1 MPSSKCVIKWGR
13 LFKWAKLT
21 ESNVQCRYCKCFSR
35 SVEGLR
41 TTQLKQHERGVLHR
55 FRRATALGCSPNLP
69 GTPSMDTFLGVVERR
84 LKGESLR
91 KSPLGRYKEK
101 NISWCLNEAM
111 LDMERKKL
119 GKCQVA
125 LISQDAQGPMLS
137 VRFACVSNRAVKPQ
151 RGQLELHQG
160 LLGLFHGQ
168 ICGARRIARTTLRVA
183 KTMFQAR
190 RKPPSGWCGKAPT
203 FYKKAWQH
211 FRRRVEPRRQSF
223 ACSMFQNKM
232 LLPDADAAEEMFA
245 SDAAADELRAGRLL
259 SLRDHFP
266 AETFPAMKIRLRD
279 SAHAVQ
285 RQLSAVLT
293 CCIPSKQP
301 CAERTTNRQ
310 LPCWLRFAK
319 KWHLDETL
327 QEYMQQFISGKE
339 SMTALIWHSPDLKVM
354 FAKHVARLKSGHVL
368 THMPQVWP

>member
-91 KSPLGRYKEK
+91 TSPLGRYKEK

-137 VRFACVSNRAVKPQ
+137 VRFACVSNRGVKPQ
-151 RGQLELHQG
+151 RGQLELRPN
-160 LLGLFHGQ
+160 L
-168 ICGARRIARTTLRVA
+168 RRPKDCQDNAASCKNYV
-183 KTMFQAR
+183 
-190 RKPPSGWCGKAPT
+190 SG
-203 FYKKAWQH
+203 
-211 FRRRVEPRRQSF
+211 
-223 ACSMFQNKM
+223 
-232 LLPDADAAEEMFA
+232 
-245 SDAAADELRAGRLL
+245 
-259 SLRDHFP
+259 
-266 AETFPAMKIRLRD
+266 
-279 SAHAVQ
+279 
-285 RQLSAVLT
+285 
-293 CCIPSKQP
+293 
-301 CAERTTNRQ
+301 
-310 LPCWLRFAK
+310 
-319 KWHLDETL
+319 
-327 QEYMQQFISGKE
+327 
-339 SMTALIWHSPDLKVM
+339 
-354 FAKHVARLKSGHVL
+354 
-368 THMPQVWP
+368 

>member
-1 MPSSKCVIKWGR
+1 
-13 LFKWAKLT
+13 
-21 ESNVQCRYCKCFSR
+21 
-35 SVEGLR
+35 
-41 TTQLKQHERGVLHR
+41 
-55 FRRATALGCSPNLP
+55 
-69 GTPSMDTFLGVVERR
+69 
-84 LKGESLR
+84 
-91 KSPLGRYKEK
+91 
-101 NISWCLNEAM
+101 
-111 LDMERKKL
+111 MERKKL

-137 VRFACVSNRAVKPQ
+137 VRFACVSNRGVRPQ

-223 ACSMFQNKM
+223 ACSTFQNKM

-319 KWHLDETL
+319 KWHLDKTL
-327 QEYMQQFISGKE
+327 QEYKTQRCLLRLPQMFDANSKQLYEQFQ
-339 SMTALIWHSPDLKVM
+339 DLKPTAQRHRPVLSLFNGAYCLSC
-354 FAKHVARLKSGHVL
+354 FACRFPMLCPGKQLSKSEELGDLQAWTLAESSVSGRCPDMSKTLARVL
-368 THMPQVWP
+368 LASAAGTAQSERDFADIKYHTARDRAFLGPYFKAFERRLRQ

>member
-1 MPSSKCVIKWGR
+1 
-13 LFKWAKLT
+13 
-21 ESNVQCRYCKCFSR
+21 
-35 SVEGLR
+35 
-41 TTQLKQHERGVLHR
+41 
-55 FRRATALGCSPNLP
+55 
-69 GTPSMDTFLGVVERR
+69 
-84 LKGESLR
+84 
-91 KSPLGRYKEK
+91 
-101 NISWCLNEAM
+101 
-111 LDMERKKL
+111 
-119 GKCQVA
+119 
-125 LISQDAQGPMLS
+125 MLS
-137 VRFACVSNRAVKPQ
+137 VRFACVSNRAAKPQ

-168 ICGARRIARTTLRVA
+168 ICGARRLARTTLRVA

-301 CAERTTNRQ
+301 CAEQTTNRQ